1 MNADSIAA
9 VILIG
14 GFFLLLLMRLP
25 VALALAL
32 SSLASSLYMNVNPMM
47 LIQGMFKSVDSFA
60 LLAVTPSPLV
70 SAS

>member
-1 MNADSIAA
+1 MPAADNPTGDHAEGGGKMSADSIAA

-32 SSLASSLYMNVNPMM
+32 SSVASALYMNVN
-47 LIQGMFKSVDSFA
+47 LKK
-60 LLAVTPSPLV
+60 LR
-70 SAS
+70 